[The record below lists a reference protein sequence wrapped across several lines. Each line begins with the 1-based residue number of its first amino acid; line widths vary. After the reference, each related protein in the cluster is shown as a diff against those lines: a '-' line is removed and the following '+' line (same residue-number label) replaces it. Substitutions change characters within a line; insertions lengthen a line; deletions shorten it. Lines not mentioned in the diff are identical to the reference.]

1 VKSGSHLAIDCEKV
15 TLKKNQIYEKHASVA
30 ETIAVVNENNDLVF
44 WTFINYPK
52 EEVCQ
57 IFPQLT
63 GLSREKLS
71 IGLPIHDVR
80 ILGRQFIF

>member
-1 VKSGSHLAIDCEKV
+1 VEVTWLLTEKV
-15 TLKKNQIYEKHASVA
+15 TLKKNQSFEKRASVA
-30 ETIAVVNENNDLVF
+30 ATVAVVNENNDLVF

-52 EEVCQ
+52 EEDCQ

-71 IGLPIHDVR
+71 IGLIHDLR